1 MNPCI
6 KRVGIILKRQD
17 ARVQS
22 IVDDIIPWL
31 RSRGIEVY
39 LDQSS
44 AEHCPDTTCIAPP
57 EELVRRV
64 DVVSVFG
71 GDGTLLYAARLIGT
85 SGVPILGINLG
96 SLGFLTEVKLNKM
109 HEAFEVLLS
118 GQYQLEERVLL
129 EVEVLRDGRI
139 VGQYLA
145 LNDAVINKNALARI
159 IELEVSVNSQPVLLT
174 RADGLIVSTPTGST
188 AYSLAAGGPILYPI
202 LEAFIV
208 APICPHTLTN
218 RPLVIPDRDNVGV
231 CLRRGSDVM
240 LTVDG
245 QVGMPLLQSDCLRIR
260 RAQSTLRL
268 VMPFGNTFFELLRE
282 KLRWGNKGCQQSAFS
297 LQKINEID

>member
-1 MNPCI
+1 MNSGI
-6 KRVGIILKRQD
+6 KRIGIILKRQD

-22 IVDDIIPWL
+22 IVADIIPWL
-31 RSRGIEVY
+31 RSHEMEVF

-44 AEHCPDTTCIAPP
+44 AEHCPDTSCLVPP
-57 EELVRRV
+57 EELVRQV
-64 DVVSVFG
+64 DVVVVFG

-96 SLGFLTEVKLNKM
+96 SLGFLTEVKLSEM
-109 HEAFEVLLS
+109 HEAFEILLS

-129 EVEVLRDGRI
+129 EVEVSRNGHAAGR
-139 VGQYLA
+139 YLA

-159 IELEVSVNSQPVLLT
+159 IELEISVNSQPVLLT

-202 LEAFIV
+202 LEAFII

-218 RPLVIPDRDNVGV
+218 RPLVISDRDTVGV

-245 QVGMPLLQSDCLRIR
+245 QVGMPLLQQDCLKIH
-260 RAQSTLRL
+260 RAQSALRL
-268 VMPFGNTFFELLRE
+268 VMPFGHTFFELLRE
-282 KLRWGNKGCQQSAFS
+282 KLRWG
-297 LQKINEID
+297 

>member
-1 MNPCI
+1 MNPKI
-6 KRVGIILKRQD
+6 KRVGIILKKQD
-17 ARVQS
+17 SRVQS

-31 RSRGIEVY
+31 CSCGVEVY
-39 LDQSS
+39 LDRFST
-44 AEHCPDTTCIAPP
+44 ERYPDKACIAPP
-57 EELVRRV
+57 EEFVRQV

-96 SLGFLTEVKLNKM
+96 SLGFLTEVKLSKM

-129 EVEVLRDGRI
+129 DVEILREGMAS
-139 VGQYLA
+139 GHYLA

-159 IELEVSVNSQPVLLT
+159 IELEVSVNSQPVILT
-174 RADGLIVSTPTGST
+174 RADGLIISTPTGST
-188 AYSLAAGGPILYPI
+188 AYSLSAGGPILYPI
-202 LEAFIV
+202 LDAFII

-218 RPLVIPDRDNVGV
+218 RPLVIPDRDSVGV
-231 CLRRGSDVM
+231 CLRRGADVM

-245 QVGMPLLQSDCLRIR
+245 QVGMPLKQQDCLRIR

-268 VMPFGNTFFELLRE
+268 VMPFGNNFFELLRE
-282 KLRWGNKGCQQSAFS
+282 KLRWG
-297 LQKINEID
+297 